1 MLICRLSSR
10 AAVGHRCGNGSQQ
23 PPTPQCS
30 GQWCAHLQHVSGMLV
45 GLLGSSPP
53 SCQAASWEHRGSKG
67 VPLRS
72 PLRLPPGE
80 GGHMLAAGKVR
91 NVFFFFFLFIPKISS
106 PTEAQDEGR
115 DTSVHLVQRPF
126 ASELLSQQC
135 SKKGSLCPGWDKGTS
150 LIKLA

>member
-1 MLICRLSSR
+1 MLICRPSSR

-91 NVFFFFFLFIPKISS
+91 NVFFFFFSFYSQDFIPHRSS
-106 PTEAQDEGR
+106 RRGKRHLCTSSSEALCLRAAFTTVLQKG
-115 DTSVHLVQRPF
+115 QP
-126 ASELLSQQC
+126 LS
-135 SKKGSLCPGWDKGTS
+135 GLG
-150 LIKLA
+150 